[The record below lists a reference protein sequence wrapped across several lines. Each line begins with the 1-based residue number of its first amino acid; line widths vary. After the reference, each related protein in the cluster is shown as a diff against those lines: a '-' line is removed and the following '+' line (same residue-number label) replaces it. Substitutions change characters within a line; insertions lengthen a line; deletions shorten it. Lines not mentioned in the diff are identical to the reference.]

1 MSLPVNTLSRN
12 LTLAFLFLH
21 VCLHWLACSAL
32 LVCYR
37 VCKYDDTWA
46 LRFEW
51 SKAGL
56 EQDIVRKYKRR
67 SARKKNGGLQHNAL
81 NEKSGINSSHQ
92 HTAHDD
98 FLLKAAVISPSELQ

>member
-1 MSLPVNTLSRN
+1 M
-12 LTLAFLFLH
+12 
-21 VCLHWLACSAL
+21 
-32 LVCYR
+32 
-37 VCKYDDTWA
+37 A

-51 SKAGL
+51 SKADL

-67 SARKKNGGLQHNAL
+67 LLARRTADFNTTLS

-98 FLLKAAVISPSELQ
+98 FLLKAAVIYPSELQ